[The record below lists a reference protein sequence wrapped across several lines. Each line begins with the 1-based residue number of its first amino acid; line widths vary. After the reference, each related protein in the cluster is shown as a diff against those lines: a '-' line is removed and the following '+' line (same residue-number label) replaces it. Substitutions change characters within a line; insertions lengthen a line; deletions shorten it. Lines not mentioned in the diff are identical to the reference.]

1 MVHSHYK
8 IEVVS
13 NLNVIFYI
21 LFVIEPLKVFLDLLF
36 LFWIQLLDICFNLLR
51 NIYIFDVG

>member
-8 IEVVS
+8 IELVS

-21 LFVIEPLKVFLDLLF
+21 LFVIEPLKVFLDFLF
-36 LFWIQLLDICFNLLR
+36 LFWIQLLDIGFNLLR
-51 NIYIFDVG
+51 NIDVFDVG

>member
-36 LFWIQLLDICFNLLR
+36 LFWIQLLDIGFNLLR